1 MLHKYKYFVVYE
13 EIDNSL
19 RSLNNDSSIVHIKMK
34 NIISKGIKR
43 SMEVDFYKL
52 MDFKYKQK
60 KDMPE
65 AWNIIIGDVDKFLV
79 DFLKNFGID
88 MDLLYTTNVGV
99 LNIRSQ
105 NESSILWDVSYW
117 AIYIKYLEFV
127 FWMENEPGFS
137 SKQTLQPLAMKKN
150 VLQGRA
156 KEQAIVLSG
165 GEKQRIGIARA
176 ILKNASVIYADE
188 PTASLDSAN
197 RQIVI
202 NLFEECASNG
212 AIVILAT
219 HDERLANKCNK
230 VINLNKNREII

>member
-99 LNIRSQ
+99 LNISSQ

-150 VLQGRA
+150 VFQNRD
-156 KEQAIVLSG
+156 K
-165 GEKQRIGIARA
+165 
-176 ILKNASVIYADE
+176 AD
-188 PTASLDSAN
+188 AN
-197 RQIVI
+197 RLVFLCSIFQYISYKFYANSARTVR
-202 NLFEECASNG
+202 LF
-212 AIVILAT
+212 
-219 HDERLANKCNK
+219 
-230 VINLNKNREII
+230 

>member
-99 LNIRSQ
+99 LNISSQ

-137 SKQTLQPLAMKKN
+137 SKQTLQPLAMKKMYFKIEIKRMQIDWFFYALYSNIFHTNFIMKKNYHTVLLYYIMKIN
-150 VLQGRA
+150 VQVDMKHPMNYA
-156 KEQAIVLSG
+156 KNIENMF
-165 GEKQRIGIARA
+165 K
-176 ILKNASVIYADE
+176 
-188 PTASLDSAN
+188 
-197 RQIVI
+197 
-202 NLFEECASNG
+202 SN
-212 AIVILAT
+212 
-219 HDERLANKCNK
+219 
-230 VINLNKNREII
+230 

>member
-34 NIISKGIKR
+34 NIISKGLKR

-99 LNIRSQ
+99 LNISSQ

-117 AIYIKYLEFV
+117 AIYIKYL
-127 FWMENEPGFS
+127 
-137 SKQTLQPLAMKKN
+137 
-150 VLQGRA
+150 
-156 KEQAIVLSG
+156 
-165 GEKQRIGIARA
+165 
-176 ILKNASVIYADE
+176 
-188 PTASLDSAN
+188 
-197 RQIVI
+197 
-202 NLFEECASNG
+202 
-212 AIVILAT
+212 
-219 HDERLANKCNK
+219 
-230 VINLNKNREII
+230 